1 MKVKLIL
8 NVFTLLTMMG
18 LAGCATKGWTEEQLK
33 SAKTKAQNDFR
44 IQNEKLVKQ
53 LDSLNRENKGL
64 YTLLRSLSKENSSL
78 HKNLSTLNDK
88 LTKLENLI
96 AATENKTL
104 KDVKNFSKENDRKL
118 YKYITV
124 EQQKHIDELKKEME
138 KVSMADK
145 NTNKLKTIIQKILDT
160 YDAASKDK
168 NK

>member
-18 LAGCATKGWTEEQLK
+18 LAGCATKGWTEAQLQ
-33 SAKTKAQNDFR
+33 SAKNKAQNDFR

-53 LDSLNRENKGL
+53 IDELNRENKGL

-88 LTKLENLI
+88 LTRLENLI
-96 AATENKTL
+96 VATENKTL

-124 EQQKHIDELKKEME
+124 EQQKHIYELKKEME

-145 NTNKLKTIIQKILDT
+145 NTNKLKIIIQKILDT